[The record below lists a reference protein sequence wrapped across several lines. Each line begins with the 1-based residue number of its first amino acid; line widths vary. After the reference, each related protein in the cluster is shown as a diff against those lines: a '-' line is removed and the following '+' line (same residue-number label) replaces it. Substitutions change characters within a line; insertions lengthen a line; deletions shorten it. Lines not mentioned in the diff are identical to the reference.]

1 MQAYSNPKRAND
13 PYSLPDVEVFHVSAD
28 EFISSEEDSVFH
40 DMYMQALE
48 DTPDLSEEGKPYDR
62 ENQAAQDLAGFYHWA
77 CFPGCLP
84 DSDPIGPFE
93 SEQDAIKAAQE
104 DSDEESESEDTE
116 VDTDAHYCHICGG
129 EGVLLGSLGMRA
141 YFRCRNCGMDFSG

>member
-1 MQAYSNPKRAND
+1 MQAYSNPKREKD

-62 ENQAAQDLAGFYHWA
+62 ENQAAQDLAGFYYWA

-93 SEQDAIKAAQE
+93 TKEQALQDAQADSWQFDE
-104 DSDEESESEDTE
+104 DSDEE
-116 VDTDAHYCHICGG
+116 
-129 EGVLLGSLGMRA
+129 
-141 YFRCRNCGMDFSG
+141 